1 LAKYTAES
9 TFHDIR
15 NRCSKDIQTRAA
27 LVNRVNEITQA
38 QDNLAQKQFRFV

>member
-1 LAKYTAES
+1 MISEIAGVVKI
-9 TFHDIR
+9 F
-15 NRCSKDIQTRAA
+15 RAA

>member
-1 LAKYTAES
+1 MISEIAGV
-9 TFHDIR
+9 
-15 NRCSKDIQTRAA
+15 DIQTRAA